1 MPRPTATYVCA
12 KRVLALCK
20 ATVKPNPTTMNVK
33 VLTQFAALLALSA
46 GVAFA
51 QSTSKRKSP
60 TSKFYVA
67 EVNGFSQVNTGEKIE
82 DLTEKSV
89 FDAEGAVI
97 ETKPESN
104 NALVMSNG
112 TGIYSAPDTK
122 LSFKRFLQEPFSPN
136 RTDLESEPSMSQ
148 TKAVLSHGSV
158 ALCSGKL
165 VAGSSMVYDT
175 PHGSINILSQNTQ
188 KLAIEISE
196 NTTTITLFEGSLT
209 LRGDNMAGGES
220 LKPGQQAVIR
230 SRGLNQPPEIKI
242 GTIPE
247 NQRERIEDMV
257 NGACQARQKVY
268 FDVAEPQMDAGDEAS
283 DLVPIDLTPS
293 TPSEI
298 GTIVSP
304 ARRN

>member
-1 MPRPTATYVCA
+1 M
-12 KRVLALCK
+12 
-20 ATVKPNPTTMNVK
+20 KPKPIFMNAK

-51 QSTSKRKSP
+51 QTTSKRKSP

-67 EVNGFSQVNTGEKIE
+67 EVKGFSQVNTGEKIE

-89 FDAEGAVI
+89 FDAEGTVI
-97 ETKPESN
+97 ETKPESD

-112 TGIYSAPDTK
+112 TGIHFAPDTK
-122 LSFKRFLQEPFSPN
+122 LAVKRFLQEPFSPN

-148 TKAVLSHGSV
+148 TKTMLSRGSV
-158 ALCSGKL
+158 GLCSGKL
-165 VAGSSMVYDT
+165 VAGSTMVYDT
-175 PHGSINILSQNTQ
+175 PHGSVNILSQNTQ

-196 NTTTITLFEGSLT
+196 NTTTVTLFEGSLT

-220 LKPGQQAVIR
+220 LQPGQQAVIR

-242 GTIPE
+242 VTIPE
-247 NQRERIEDMV
+247 DQRERIEDMV
-257 NGACQARQKVY
+257 NGACQARRKVY
-268 FDVAEPQMDAGDEAS
+268 FDIAEREMDVDGAPSVDVDG
-283 DLVPIDLTPS
+283 DLVPIDLAPVD
-293 TPSEI
+293 PSEI

-304 ARRN
+304 SRRE